1 MAQNVEDEED
11 RAIWEHMSSNIMS
24 DRESEGEGAGK
35 KVVFKRPH
43 WRSAQANDIIER
55 IDEVLKKRREYSSPF
70 SSREVDLTK
79 VHESLIS

>member
-24 DRESEGEGAGK
+24 DRESEGERAGK

-43 WRSAQANDIIER
+43 WRSAQANDFIER
-55 IDEVLKKRREYSSPF
+55 IDEVLKKRREYSSTF

>member
-24 DRESEGEGAGK
+24 DQESEGEGAGK
-35 KVVFKRPH
+35 KVVLRRPH

-55 IDEVLKKRREYSSPF
+55 IDEVLKRRREYSSTF